1 MRKIFNL
8 IKHPLF
14 SGSMIMVIGSNG
26 VSFLNYLYHF
36 ATGRLLGP
44 AAYGELAAIISLV
57 GLFGIIPGS
66 LSLVVI
72 KYISSA
78 KDEKGISVLINWF
91 RTKIFLVSFIFS
103 LIIFI
108 LSPAISSFLQINNVF
123 YLIFV
128 SASFLFSI
136 QSLLNRAILQG
147 LLKFKEMVTS
157 MLLEN
162 GARLIFSIL
171 LVYVGFQ
178 VGGAIAGFVVSVV
191 LGWYITNSY
200 LRYYKKQTAVN
211 IDLKQILLFTV
222 PVLVQSI
229 ATTSLYSS
237 DVILVKHFFSS
248 YDSGIY
254 ASLSTLGKI
263 IFFGTA
269 PISSVM
275 FPLVSQKNAKGENY
289 KKIFIYSFITTAL
302 LAVSILVIYGL
313 FPQLAIRLLYGK
325 LYLAAANLLVWFGIL
340 MTLFTLSSL
349 LISYGLSLGRTSIVI
364 LPLIAAVAQIIL
376 IWFIHQSLFIVILI
390 SIAVNAL
397 LLLSLLIYSIYA
409 KRN

>member
-1 MRKIFNL
+1 MKIFFNL
-8 IKHPLF
+8 IQHPLF
-14 SGSMIMVIGSNG
+14 SGSMIMVVGSNG

-57 GLFGIIPGS
+57 GLLGIIPGS

-72 KYISSA
+72 KYVSSA

-91 RTKIFLVSFIFS
+91 RKKIFLASFIFS
-103 LIIFI
+103 LIILI
-108 LSPAISSFLQINNVF
+108 ISPAISSFLQINNVF
-123 YLIFV
+123 YLMLISV
-128 SASFLFSI
+128 SFLFSM

-162 GARLIFSIL
+162 GARLIFSIA
-171 LVYVGFQ
+171 LVYAGFQ
-178 VGGAIAGFVVSVV
+178 VGGAIVGLVVSMA

-200 LRYYKKQTAVN
+200 LRYYKKQADTN
-211 IDLKQILLFTV
+211 IDLKQMMLFAV
-222 PVLVQSI
+222 PVLAQSI

-263 IFFGTA
+263 IFFGTG

-275 FPLVSQKNAKGENY
+275 FPLVSQKSAKGENY
-289 KKIFIYSFITTAL
+289 RKIFIYSLITTAL

-325 LYLAAANLLVWFGIL
+325 LYLAAADLLVWFGIL

-364 LPLIAAVAQIIL
+364 LPLIAALAQIIL
-376 IWFIHQSLFIVILI
+376 IWFIHQSLFIIILI
-390 SIAVNAL
+390 STAVNAL